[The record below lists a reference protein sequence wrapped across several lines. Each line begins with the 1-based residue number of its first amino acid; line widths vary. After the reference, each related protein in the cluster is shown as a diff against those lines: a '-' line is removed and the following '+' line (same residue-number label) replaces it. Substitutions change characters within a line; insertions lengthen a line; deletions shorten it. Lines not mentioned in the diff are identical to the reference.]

1 MRAAF
6 LAAIILLA
14 PTYALAQSCPQPLAS
29 ARRLVLV
36 TADKFSSTSASLGQF
51 ERDAA
56 NAPWH
61 EVRAATPALIG
72 QRGVAWAR
80 AFARYAHRGEPIKI
94 EGDHR
99 APIGFF
105 KLGASFGFG
114 LSDRPG
120 YLRIAQDTIC
130 VYDLSSPA
138 YNAITSRAKAG
149 LKVRGE
155 NMSHVP
161 QYRKGLVVDYPTNA
175 RAKAGSCIFVHLQLP
190 GMTGTGGCVALPE
203 PQLVALQ
210 DFAQPGAVLAILPRP
225 ALGRFKGC
233 LPN

>member
-1 MRAAF
+1 MRAA
-6 LAAIILLA
+6 LLA
-14 PTYALAQSCPQPLAS
+14 VIVMLAPAYALAQSCPEPLAS

-36 TADKFSSTSASLGQF
+36 TADKLSSTGASLGQF

-56 NAPWH
+56 NSPWH
-61 EVRAATPALIG
+61 EVRAATPTLIG
-72 QRGVAWAR
+72 QRGMAWAH
-80 AFARYAHRGEPIKI
+80 AFRRYARRGEPIKV
-94 EGDHR
+94 EGDKR

-105 KLGASFGFG
+105 KIGSSFGFG
-114 LSDRPG
+114 MSDRPD

-138 YNAITSRAKAG
+138 YNTITSRAKAG
-149 LKVRGE
+149 LKVRAE

-161 QYRKGLVVDYPTNA
+161 QYRRGLLVDYPTNV
-175 RAKAGSCIFVHLQLP
+175 RAKAGSCIFIHLQLS
-190 GMTGTGGCVALPE
+190 GMTGTAGCVALPE

-210 DFAQPGAVLAILPRP
+210 DFAQPGAVLAIMPRQ
-225 ALGRFKGC
+225 AFGRFKGC

>member
-1 MRAAF
+1 MRAAL
-6 LAAIILLA
+6 LAATVLLA
-14 PTYALAQSCPQPLAS
+14 PTYALAQICPQPLAS

-36 TADKFSSTSASLGQF
+36 TADRFSSTSASLGQF

-56 NAPWH
+56 SAPWQ
-61 EVRAATPALIG
+61 EVRGATSALIG

-80 AFARYAHRGEPIKI
+80 AFARYARRGEAIKV
-94 EGDHR
+94 EGDKR

-114 LSDRPG
+114 MSDRPD
-120 YLRIAQDTIC
+120 YVRITQDTIC

-138 YNAITSRAKAG
+138 YNTISSRAKVG
-149 LKVRGE
+149 LEVLAE

-161 QYRKGLVVDYPTNA
+161 QYRRGLLVDYPTNA
-175 RAKAGSCIFVHLQLP
+175 REKAGSCIFVHLQLP
-190 GMTGTGGCVALPE
+190 GMTGTAGCVALPE

-210 DFAQPGAVLAILPRP
+210 DFAQPGAVLAILPRQ